1 VGGLG
6 VLVRSVINQTT
17 AVVHE
22 RFDVDRVRATLEAGE
37 VTLVSLV
44 PTMLARLRDAGLER
58 APGLRAVALGGGPVA
73 PGLLDWAAAAG
84 IPVVPVYGM
93 TETCSQVVA
102 GIPGRALEG
111 VDMALGDDGEILFRG
126 AMVAAGAVAEDGWL
140 HTGDRGRLD
149 AGGRLYVEDRIKDL
163 IVTGGENVA
172 PAAVEAVLSAHPA
185 VADAGVVGEP
195 DPDWGE
201 AVAAFVVL
209 RGAATE
215 DDPAV
220 ESRRDD
226 LRQGR

>member
-1 VGGLG
+1 
-6 VLVRSVINQTT
+6 
-17 AVVHE
+17 
-22 RFDVDRVRATLEAGE
+22 
-37 VTLVSLV
+37 
-44 PTMLARLRDAGLER
+44 M
-58 APGLRAVALGGGPVA
+58 ALGGGPVA

-111 VDMALGDDGEILFRG
+111 VDLALGDDGEILFRG

-149 AGGRLYVEDRIKDL
+149 ADGRLYVEDRIKDL

-209 RGAATE
+209 RGAGHRGRAARVVPRAPGSARGPETGDRAGRSCRAT
-215 DDPAV
+215 PP
-220 ESRRDD
+220 ESLCAPGCRVPPR
-226 LRQGR
+226 

>member
-1 VGGLG
+1 
-6 VLVRSVINQTT
+6 
-17 AVVHE
+17 
-22 RFDVDRVRATLEAGE
+22 
-37 VTLVSLV
+37 
-44 PTMLARLRDAGLER
+44 M
-58 APGLRAVALGGGPVA
+58 A
-73 PGLLDWAAAAG
+73 PGLLDWAAEAG

-111 VDMALGDDGEILFRG
+111 VELAVDDNGEILFRG
-126 AMVAAGAVAEDGWL
+126 PMVAAGAVGGDGWL

-149 AGGRLYVEDRIKDL
+149 ADGRLYVEDRIKDL
-163 IVTGGENVA
+163 IVTGGENVV

-209 RGAATE
+209 RAAATGE
-215 DDPAV
+215 
-220 ESRRDD
+220 E
-226 LRQGR
+226 LREWCRGRLAPHEVPKRVTVVAELPRNAAGKLLRTRL